1 MSINNKHI
9 CVLIC
14 FNNYE
19 HIVKCFESIKNLP
32 LDFFIIENPSKN
44 SDKIQKYFK
53 EQKLKGYVR
62 FEENIT
68 NNAVDIIRED
78 YSPLF
83 QSYEYITFSDCD
95 LFTDSSSSLF
105 SEIYRILEYE
115 EVGVCCTSL
124 CMDNLPNVPDA
135 NGWIPNPISIHE
147 DYINVN
153 TGVHFMTM
161 KQKNYSLLYGTKFI
175 DTLMVSLIRSKNLK
189 WVSTKENKSI
199 HLTWDL
205 YYQGNEYYNF
215 KIERGL
221 ESLWS
226 HNETSDYI
234 IL

>member
-161 KQKNYSLLYGTKFI
+161 KQKNYSLLYGTKFK

>member
-1 MSINNKHI
+1 MSTNNKHI

-105 SEIYRILEYE
+105 SEIYRILEHE

-124 CMDNLPNVPDA
+124 CMDNLPNVPGA

-161 KQKNYSLLYGTKFI
+161 KQKNYSLLYGTKFK

-215 KIERGL
+215 KKENSHS
-221 ESLWS
+221 SLWY
-226 HNETSDYI
+226 HNKKSNYN

>member
-1 MSINNKHI
+1 
-9 CVLIC
+9 
-14 FNNYE
+14 
-19 HIVKCFESIKNLP
+19 
-32 LDFFIIENPSKN
+32 
-44 SDKIQKYFK
+44 
-53 EQKLKGYVR
+53 
-62 FEENIT
+62 
-68 NNAVDIIRED
+68 
-78 YSPLF
+78 
-83 QSYEYITFSDCD
+83 
-95 LFTDSSSSLF
+95 
-105 SEIYRILEYE
+105 
-115 EVGVCCTSL
+115 
-124 CMDNLPNVPDA
+124 MDNLPNVPDA

-161 KQKNYSLLYGTKFI
+161 KQKNYSLLYGTKFK